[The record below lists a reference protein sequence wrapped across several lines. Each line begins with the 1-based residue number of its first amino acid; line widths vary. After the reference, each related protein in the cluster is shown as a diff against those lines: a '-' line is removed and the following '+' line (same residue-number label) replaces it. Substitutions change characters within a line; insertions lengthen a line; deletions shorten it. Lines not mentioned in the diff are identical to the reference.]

1 MRDSVL
7 KDRISEEFT
16 FKNFLQIFNNYPEI
30 PIFMLIEPT
39 TQIFSERIK
48 GNRDRNQFKFGNLT
62 SEEINFLI

>member
-1 MRDSVL
+1 MRDGVL

-16 FKNFLQIFNNYPEI
+16 FKNFIQIFNSYPEI

-48 GNRDRNQFKFGNLT
+48 GNRDKN
-62 SEEINFLI
+62 